1 MNSPQ
6 NIDQHLYRILN
17 DRFGF
22 THFRGR
28 QLEIIRYVSLG
39 QDGLVVMP
47 TGAGKSLCYQL
58 PALARGLTLVVSPLL
73 ALMKDQVDAL
83 CEKGIKATY
92 INSSITPGERKKR
105 IMEVQQGMWELLY
118 VAPERFSPQFIE
130 QMQFADIQLL
140 AIDEAHCLSQWGHD
154 FRPDYLRLG
163 KVRRALGN
171 VPTIALTATAT
182 PKVQED
188 IVQTLGIGHG
198 ERFIF
203 GFDRE
208 NLLLEVQQTDRDKD
222 KIEVILRSCD
232 VGATLIYC
240 ATRKNVEKV
249 THHLREHGIPAGMY
263 HGGMEMEDRIA
274 VQEAFMGNEISVVV
288 ATNAF
293 GMGVD
298 KEDVRS
304 IIHWDFSST
313 IEGYYQEIGR
323 AGRDGKLSKVIL
335 LYRDIDR
342 KVHEFFIQSSYP
354 EKKDIE
360 EVWAILLEKQSQIVW
375 TTLDELAKQLPDRF
389 SDRMVGSCLYSLQR
403 EEYIR
408 RIPAS
413 ERPGKLRLLQFRPA
427 RMPKGNRGMVFEHI
441 VSRIGENYQTIFSLF
456 PEAEAKKLDLSREQY
471 MTILRALDEMGYIS
485 WSPPERIGGVEILRA
500 ERELDIDDAKI
511 TARREMELKKLDLMR
526 SYARSACRRRY
537 LIEYFGQSAP
547 WEYCGTCDQCQKRK
561 ISKQQAISPEQL
573 ILVRKIL
580 ACVARMEEFA
590 KGKWFESRF
599 FSPKWI
605 VEVLVGDDKR
615 VSKFGFH
622 KISTFGIL
630 EKEQK
635 KKLLAII
642 EELFFQNLLEIEHTT
657 RTINER
663 QVTYKQYGISQEG
676 WEVMTGKKKEVFLNI
691 FQEQARRAE
700 RKRQKE
706 EEKRKEKERQKRK
719 KEERKKE
726 ESKRRRQFENSSLFQ
741 ALRRKR
747 MELARRDNLSKAYRV
762 ATDSMLME
770 IEDKMPESIEAL
782 QEISGFGPWRIQK
795 YGQDFVDIVL
805 ERKT

>member
-1 MNSPQ
+1 MKNTQ
-6 NIDQHLYRILN
+6 NIDRHLHEILN
-17 DRFGF
+17 KRFGF

-28 QLEIIRYVSLG
+28 QLEIIRHVSLG
-39 QDGLVVMP
+39 QDGLIVMP

-92 INSSITPGERKKR
+92 INSSITPAERKKR

-188 IVQTLGIGHG
+188 IIQTLGISHG

-208 NLLLEVQQTDRDKD
+208 NLLLEVRNTPKDED
-222 KIEVILRSCD
+222 KIKAIVENCEV
-232 VGATLIYC
+232 GTTLIYC

-249 THHLREHGIPAGMY
+249 TYHLRERGIRAGMY
-263 HGGMEMEDRIA
+263 HAGMEMEDRIT
-274 VQEAFMGNEISVVV
+274 VQEAFMNNEIPVVV

-298 KEDVRS
+298 KEDVRC

-335 LYRDIDR
+335 LFRNVDR
-342 KVHEFFIQSSYP
+342 KVHEFFIKSSYP

-360 EVWAILLEKQSQIVW
+360 EVWKILLEKQSQVVW
-375 TTLDELAKQLPDRF
+375 TTLEDLAKELPERF

-413 ERPGKLRLLQFRPA
+413 DRPGKLRLMQFRPE
-427 RMPKGNRGMVFEHI
+427 REPKGNRGIVFEHI
-441 VSRIGENYQTIFSLF
+441 ISRIGENYQTIFSLF
-456 PEAEAKKLDLSREQY
+456 PEVEAKKLDLSREQF

-485 WSPPERIGGVEILRA
+485 WSPPERIGGVELLRFEQA
-500 ERELDIDDAKI
+500 LEIDDSKI
-511 TARREMELKKLDLMR
+511 AARREMEMQKLELMC
-526 SYARSACRRRY
+526 SYAYSICRRRF
-537 LIEYFGQSAP
+537 LIEYFGQAAP
-547 WEYCGTCDQCQKRK
+547 WEYCGTCDECRGRK
-561 ISKQQAISPEQL
+561 GGVFAPITPEQL
-573 ILVRKIL
+573 TLVIKIL
-580 ACVARMEEFA
+580 ACITRMKKFSE
-590 KGKWFESRF
+590 GKWFEAKTF
-599 FSPKWI
+599 TPKQI
-605 VEVLVGDDKR
+605 VEVLVGDEKR
-615 VSKFGFH
+615 VSKFGFQ
-622 KISTFGIL
+622 KLSTFNLLGSESKNRLLKIMEEL
-630 EKEQK
+630 YFR
-635 KKLLAII
+635 KLLMVEHAT
-642 EELFFQNLLEIEHTT
+642 NEI
-657 RTINER
+657 NGR
-663 QVTYKQYGISQEG
+663 QITYKRYGISPEG
-676 WEVMTGKKKEVFLNI
+676 EEVMYGRKKDIVLQI
-691 FQEQARRAE
+691 FQEEIEKEE
-700 RKRQKE
+700 RKRRQDTAKKNEKRIQKE
-706 EEKRKEKERQKRK
+706 NKEKRKEEEIQRK
-719 KEERKKE
+719 Q
-726 ESKRRRQFENSSLFQ
+726 QFQSSSLFQ

-747 MELARRDNLSKAYRV
+747 MELARRDNLTKAYRV
-762 ATDSMLME
+762 ATDSMLIE
-770 IEDKMPESIEAL
+770 IEDKMPKTLDDL

-795 YGQDFVDIVL
+795 YGQAFLDIVL
-805 ERKT
+805 ERKG